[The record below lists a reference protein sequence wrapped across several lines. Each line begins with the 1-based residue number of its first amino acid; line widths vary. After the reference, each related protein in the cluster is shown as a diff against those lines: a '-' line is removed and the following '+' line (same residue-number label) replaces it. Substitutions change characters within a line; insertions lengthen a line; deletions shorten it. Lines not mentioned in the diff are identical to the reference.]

1 MTLPKLYEL
10 VADKVHLILATTL
23 WILFLSASWVE
34 RFCFTCSLF
43 ISSLFNPGFLYFVIY
58 STLS

>member
-10 VADKVHLILATTL
+10 VADKVHLILATTV

-34 RFCFTCSLF
+34 VCFYNSESLAR
-43 ISSLFNPGFLYFVIY
+43 
-58 STLS
+58 